1 MFLAKVFKNFDVL
14 MTKIVLFFVSYYL
27 RIRTKLFGQ
36 QKSVLFAGQCYYN
49 GWYLS
54 RALRQLGWR
63 ADVLNWDPNPH
74 SQIYYHGED
83 YKINASGSHIS
94 DLKFYL
100 KSLLKYEV
108 FHFSNTNGIQFGA
121 TLSIWFKQHFGESYE
136 IHLLK
141 KLNKKIVY
149 TNNGCLDGVSQSAF
163 SKWGS
168 PAVCDIC
175 IWKNEALVC
184 SDAKNLAWGAFR
196 NQIADYQCLFGGNRA
211 DYNDAPTV
219 HEVPEF
225 YCLNADFWN
234 PDIAVPAQ
242 FKLKNDSDIIYVYHA
257 VGNKRDRTKE
267 NGVNI
272 KSTHVYLPLIKKFQ
286 DEGLKIEL
294 ISPDGVPNKDIRYY
308 QVQADIFLDM
318 LSYGWYG
325 ATAREA
331 MMLAKPVICYI
342 RPEWLDSLREEL
354 PECAD
359 ELPIISALPETVED
373 ILRDL
378 ILHPE
383 KRLEIGRKSREF
395 CLKWHSDHIAAQRFD
410 TIYNRLLRGDM
421 QLRRH

>member
-1 MFLAKVFKNFDVL
+1 MLSSKILKKYDKSLIKMALAFISSYVKV
-14 MTKIVLFFVSYYL
+14 
-27 RIRTKLFGQ
+27 RGWLFGRR
-36 QKSVLFAGQCYYN
+36 KSVLFAGQCYYN

-63 ADVLNWDPNPH
+63 ADVLNWDSNPH

-83 YKINASGSHIS
+83 FRINCTGSLYT

-100 KSLLKYEV
+100 KSLLQYEV
-108 FHFSNTNGIQFGA
+108 FHFSNTNGIQFG
-121 TLSIWFKQHFGESYE
+121 TSISSWFKSNFGEAYE
-136 IHLLK
+136 IHVLK

-149 TNNGCLDGVSQSAF
+149 TNNGCLDGVSQSSF
-163 SKWGS
+163 SKWDKT
-168 PAVCDIC
+168 PVCNIC
-175 IWKNEALVC
+175 IWKHQKDVC
-184 SDAKNLAWGAFR
+184 SDSKNLAWGIFR
-196 NQIADYQCLFGGNRA
+196 NQIADYQCLFGGNRT
-211 DYNDAPTV
+211 DYNAAPTV
-219 HEVPEF
+219 HEVPEV
-225 YCLNADFWN
+225 YCLNAEIWH
-234 PDIAVPAQ
+234 PDIEVPEN
-242 FKLKNDSDIIYVYHA
+242 FKIRNDEEKTYVYHA

-267 NGVNI
+267 SGVNI

-294 ISPDGVPNKDIRYY
+294 ISPEGIANRDIRYY

-342 RPEWLDSLREEL
+342 RPEWLESLRAEL

-359 ELPIISALPETVED
+359 ELPIISALPDTVED

-378 ILHPE
+378 ILNPQ
-383 KRLEIGRKSREF
+383 KRIEIGQKSREF
-395 CLKWHSDHIAAQRFD
+395 CLKWHSDTVAAKRFD
-410 TIYNRLLRGDM
+410 QIYSRLLAGDL
-421 QLRRH
+421 QLLN